1 MDQNS
6 VKTSTKQRVI
16 IAIVAIVML
25 GSIIASYAAIVIS
38 GSQKSSST
46 PEVDQSLIS
55 DLTAKYEAK
64 SAEVDAAAKT
74 FSDTYYNEFSAY
86 QSEVKAYNEISANE
100 GGLVKT
106 DLKAG
111 TGRELAEG
119 DTDYFAY
126 YIGWCADE
134 TIFDSSLDSG
144 ALKAPLSASVG
155 LIEGWNL
162 GVVGMKLGGVRELTI
177 PGELAYANSRE
188 ICGGMN
194 KPLKFVIMAIE
205 KQEPL
210 ATLSTELNDI
220 MMRLQYAYYGIDYN
234 AGAGE

>member
-86 QSEVKAYNEISANE
+86 QSEVKAYNETSANE

-106 DLKAG
+106 DLKTG

-144 ALKAPLSASVG
+144 ALKAPLSANVG

>member
-86 QSEVKAYNEISANE
+86 QSEVKAYNETSANE

-106 DLKAG
+106 DLKIG
-111 TGRELAEG
+111 TGRELTEG
-119 DTDYFAY
+119 DADYFAY

-234 AGAGE
+234 AGASE

>member
-86 QSEVKAYNEISANE
+86 QSEVKAYNEASANE

-162 GVVGMKLGGVRELTI
+162 GVVGMRLGGVRELTI

-210 ATLSTELNDI
+210 ATLSAELNDI